1 MITKYCH
8 PFVHV
13 VFIIVVVKNII
24 CKEYHCGCKEYHCG
38 CKEYGRIMCYS
49 ESVATAKNIA
59 THEAVRLS
67 K

>member
-13 VFIIVVVKNII
+13 VFIIVVVKNIIVVVKNII

-49 ESVATAKNIA
+49 ESVARCNVKM
-59 THEAVRLS
+59 
-67 K
+67 